1 MTELVKYEYEKLKYI
16 NLSRTNYTNIN
27 DFVALDIETTGLSAK
42 YNEIINIGAI
52 RFRNNVPVD
61 KFDMFIKPDRPIPA
75 FITGITGITNS
86 MVRNA
91 PSIDEVLP
99 LLIDFIGNDIILG
112 HNVKFDINFI
122 NHAMEVNGFDK
133 YITRYVD
140 TVLIARRF
148 RKNNSLETLVK
159 DYVNPNY
166 VEKHQGL
173 DDALNTARVFYVFK
187 KIAARD
193 KMFSTNVCD

>member
-1 MTELVKYEYEKLKYI
+1 MGELDKYEYEELKYV
-16 NLSRTNYTNIN
+16 NLSRSNYTEIN

-61 KFDMFIKPDRPIPA
+61 NFDMFIKPDKPIPA
-75 FITGITGITNS
+75 FITGITGISNH

-91 PSIDEVLP
+91 PTIDEVLP

-112 HNVKFDINFI
+112 HNVRFDINFI

-133 YITRYVD
+133 YITKYVD
-140 TVLIARRF
+140 TVQIARTF
-148 RKNNSLETLVK
+148 RKNNSLQTLVK
-159 DYVNPNY
+159 DYVNPHY
-166 VEKHQGL
+166 IEKHQGL

-187 KIAARD
+187 KMEKKCLCI
-193 KMFSTNVCD
+193 K